1 MFHYLKRSPEEF
13 YYGLGERSGPLNK
26 KGMHFRMQNLDALGY
41 DAEGTDPLYKHWP
54 FYITFIPTYGLSYG
68 LFYDTPAVCEFDLGR
83 EIDAYHGDYRYF
95 KAQGGDIDG
104 YMILGPSLPETVR
117 TFYSMI
123 GGMNLPP
130 RWTLGYLGSS
140 MAYAE
145 GSGAQENLGKFLMQC
160 TEHTIPCSGFH
171 LSSGYTLGDDG
182 RRYVFT
188 WNRDRFP
195 DPEGLL
201 KEYHKSNVRIVA
213 NIKPCLLKEHPLYN
227 EVESFG
233 GFIRRASG
241 GQTELDRSNMG
252 VGNQSEGQIR
262 ELGPELSMFWGGE
275 GSYLDFT
282 NPRTWEWWKR
292 KIVEQLFTKGIDGT
306 WNDNNEYEVW
316 DDEAICNGFGF
327 PIPVGFCRP
336 IQTLLMVRASW
347 EVQREFFPQQ
357 RPYLISRSGYP
368 GFQRYAQTWSGDN
381 STSWNSLRYNIP
393 MGLGLS
399 LSGCFNTGHDVGGF
413 YGPQPDP
420 ELFLRWVENGIFH
433 PRFSIHSWHT
443 DGTSN
448 EPWMYPEILPW
459 IRKAIA
465 YRYRLI
471 PYLYTL
477 MFEAVRRGEP
487 IIRPLVYHY
496 PDDPNV
502 WEELFNF
509 LLGPF
514 LLVASV
520 TEPNVTQKIVY
531 LPGKKYWYEANTGI
545 LFSGGKKVQVEA
557 PLERVPVFALEG
569 AIIPFG
575 KVPLPGQPIP
585 NHAQMVQVFPPVSE
599 GEGRFVLVED
609 DGETLDYREGKFSEI
624 LLSVDATPEKVYLS
638 ANVIRAGYPLPYT
651 SLDFVLPGGEKRDIL
666 GGVVYGR
673 NEKGEI
679 KVRVSLSYSV

>member
-1 MFHYLKRSPEEF
+1 
-13 YYGLGERSGPLNK
+13 
-26 KGMHFRMQNLDALGY
+26 
-41 DAEGTDPLYKHWP
+41 
-54 FYITFIPTYGLSYG
+54 
-68 LFYDTPAVCEFDLGR
+68 
-83 EIDAYHGDYRYF
+83 
-95 KAQGGDIDG
+95 
-104 YMILGPSLPETVR
+104 
-117 TFYSMI
+117 
-123 GGMNLPP
+123 
-130 RWTLGYLGSS
+130 
-140 MAYAE
+140 
-145 GSGAQENLGKFLMQC
+145 
-160 TEHTIPCSGFH
+160 
-171 LSSGYTLGDDG
+171 
-182 RRYVFT
+182 
-188 WNRDRFP
+188 
-195 DPEGLL
+195 
-201 KEYHKSNVRIVA
+201 
-213 NIKPCLLKEHPLYN
+213 
-227 EVESFG
+227 
-233 GFIRRASG
+233 
-241 GQTELDRSNMG
+241 
-252 VGNQSEGQIR
+252 
-262 ELGPELSMFWGGE
+262 
-275 GSYLDFT
+275 
-282 NPRTWEWWKR
+282 
-292 KIVEQLFTKGIDGT
+292 
-306 WNDNNEYEVW
+306 
-316 DDEAICNGFGF
+316 
-327 PIPVGFCRP
+327 
-336 IQTLLMVRASW
+336 
-347 EVQREFFPQQ
+347 
-357 RPYLISRSGYP
+357 
-368 GFQRYAQTWSGDN
+368 
-381 STSWNSLRYNIP
+381 

-502 WEELFNF
+502 WEESFNF

-531 LPGKKYWYEANTGI
+531 LPGKKYWYEANTGS

-557 PLERVPVFALEG
+557 PLERIPVFALEG

-575 KVPLPGQPIP
+575 EVPLPGQPIP
-585 NHAQMVQVFPPVSE
+585 NHAQRVQVFPPVSE